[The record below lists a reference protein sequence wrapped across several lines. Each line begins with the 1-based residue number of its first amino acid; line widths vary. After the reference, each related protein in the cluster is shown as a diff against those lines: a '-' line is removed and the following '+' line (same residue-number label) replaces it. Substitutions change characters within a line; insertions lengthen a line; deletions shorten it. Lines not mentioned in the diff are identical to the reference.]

1 MRKKKK
7 LLLIEDKEDLC
18 ALLKFNIECSGR
30 YEVII
35 AMDGEDGL
43 KKAKEAKPHLI
54 ILDLGLPKLSG
65 EEVCKKVR
73 SDENIGKTPIIM
85 ATAKGSEADR
95 IIGKVIGA
103 DSYISKPFEIE
114 ELLNEI
120 DKLLEK

>member
-1 MRKKKK
+1 MRRKKK

-18 ALLKFNIECSGR
+18 TLLKLNIEDSGR
-30 YEVII
+30 YKVII
-35 AMDGEDGL
+35 ATDGEDGL
-43 KKAKEAKPHLI
+43 KKAKEIKPHLI

-73 SDENIGKTPIIM
+73 ADENIGKTPIII

-95 IIGKVIGA
+95 IVGKVIGA
-103 DSYISKPFEIE
+103 NSYISKPFEIY
-114 ELLNEI
+114 ELLEEV